1 MVPWGRR
8 YGWMVSSSETIEKG
22 DFVMRVLQIGVLLLS
37 FLFVGTVQAQEAA
50 QMNMD
55 ILKEKIKAD
64 KKLVVAANMNLTDAE
79 ALTFWPLYDGYQK
92 ELEQINQ
99 RLLSTIKGYA
109 DAYNAG
115 KGEISNDQAK
125 KLLGEALAIEGSEV
139 KLRQSYAAK
148 LGKVLPGTKV
158 VRYLQ
163 IENKIRA
170 IVKFE
175 LAAQIPLVS

>member
-1 MVPWGRR
+1 M
-8 YGWMVSSSETIEKG
+8 M
-22 DFVMRVLQIGVLLLS
+22 VLQIGVLLLS
-37 FLFVGTVQAQEAA
+37 FLFMGSVQAQEAT

-55 ILKEKIKAD
+55 ILKEKVKAD
-64 KKLVVAANMNLTDAE
+64 KKLLVAANMNLTDAE
-79 ALTFWPLYDGYQK
+79 AMTFWPLYDGYQK

-99 RLLSTIKGYA
+99 RLMTTIKAYA
-109 DAYNAG
+109 DAYNVG

-125 KLLGEALAIEGSEV
+125 KLLSEALAVEGSEV
-139 KLRQSYAAK
+139 KLRQLYAAK

-163 IENKIRA
+163 IESKIRA

>member
-1 MVPWGRR
+1 
-8 YGWMVSSSETIEKG
+8 
-22 DFVMRVLQIGVLLLS
+22 MRVLQIGVLLLS
-37 FLFVGTVQAQEAA
+37 FLFMGTVQAQEAA

-79 ALTFWPLYDGYQK
+79 AKSFWPLYDGYQK

-99 RLLSTIKGYA
+99 RLMTTIKSYA

-115 KGEISNDQAK
+115 KGEISDDQAK
-125 KLLGEALAIEGSEV
+125 KLLGEALGIEESEV
-139 KLRQSYAAK
+139 KLRQSYAVK

>member
-1 MVPWGRR
+1 M
-8 YGWMVSSSETIEKG
+8 M
-22 DFVMRVLQIGVLLLS
+22 VLQIGVLLLS
-37 FLFVGTVQAQEAA
+37 LLFMGSVQAQEAT

-55 ILKEKIKAD
+55 ILKEKVKAD
-64 KKLVVAANMNLTDAE
+64 KKLLVAANMNLTDAE
-79 ALTFWPLYDGYQK
+79 AKNFWPLYDGYQK

-99 RLLSTIKGYA
+99 RLLTTIKGYA

-125 KLLGEALAIEGSEV
+125 KLLVEALAVEGPEV
-139 KLRQSYAAK
+139 TLRQSYVAK
-148 LGKVLPGTKV
+148 LGKVLPATKV

-163 IENKIRA
+163 MENKIRA
-170 IVKFE
+170 LVKFE

>member
-1 MVPWGRR
+1 M
-8 YGWMVSSSETIEKG
+8 M
-22 DFVMRVLQIGVLLLS
+22 VLQIGVLLLS
-37 FLFVGTVQAQEAA
+37 FLFVGSVQAQEAN
-50 QMNMD
+50 QMNME

-64 KKLVVAANMNLTDAE
+64 KKLVVATNMNLSDAE
-79 ALTFWPLYDGYQK
+79 AKNFWPLYDGYQK

-99 RLLSTIKGYA
+99 RLIAMIKGYA

-115 KGEISNDQAK
+115 KGEISDDQAK
-125 KLLGEALAIEGSEV
+125 KLITEALAIEESEM

-148 LGKVLPGTKV
+148 LGKVLPATKV
-158 VRYLQ
+158 ARYLQ
-163 IENKIRA
+163 IEGKIRA

>member
-1 MVPWGRR
+1 M
-8 YGWMVSSSETIEKG
+8 M
-22 DFVMRVLQIGVLLLS
+22 VLQIGVLLLS
-37 FLFVGTVQAQEAA
+37 FLFVGTVQAQEAT

-55 ILKEKIKAD
+55 ILKEKVKAD
-64 KKLVVAANMNLTDAE
+64 KKLLVAGNMNLTDSE
-79 ALTFWPLYDGYQK
+79 AKNFWPLYDGYQK

-99 RLLSTIKGYA
+99 RLMTTIKTYA

-125 KLLGEALAIEGSEV
+125 KLLSEALAVEGSEV
-139 KLRQSYAAK
+139 KLRQLYAAK

-170 IVKFE
+170 LVKFE
-175 LAAQIPLVS
+175 LAAQIPLVN

>member
-1 MVPWGRR
+1 MMVLR
-8 YGWMVSSSETIEKG
+8 IA
-22 DFVMRVLQIGVLLLS
+22 VLALS
-37 FLFVGTVQAQEAA
+37 FLFMGQAQAQEAS

-64 KKLVVAANMNLTDAE
+64 KKLVVATNMNLTDAE
-79 ALTFWPLYDGYQK
+79 AKNFWPLYEGYQK
-92 ELEQINQ
+92 ELDQINQ
-99 RLLSTIKGYA
+99 RVLSAIKGYA

-115 KGEISNDQAK
+115 KGEISNDAAK
-125 KLLGEALAIEGSEV
+125 KLLNEALAVEESEL
-139 KLRQSYAAK
+139 KLRQSYSGK
-148 LGKVLPGTKV
+148 LSKVLPATKV

>member
-1 MVPWGRR
+1 MV
-8 YGWMVSSSETIEKG
+8 
-22 DFVMRVLQIGVLLLS
+22 FLQIGVLVLS
-37 FLFVGTVQAQEAA
+37 FLFVGSVQAQEAT
-50 QMNMD
+50 QMNME
-55 ILKEKIKAD
+55 ILKEKVKAD
-64 KKLVVAANMNLTDAE
+64 KKLIVATNMNLTDAE
-79 ALTFWPLYDGYQK
+79 AKNFWPLYDGYQK

-99 RLLSTIKGYA
+99 RLLTTIKGYA

-115 KGEISNDQAK
+115 KGEISDDQAK
-125 KLLGEALAIEGSEV
+125 KLLAEALAVEESEV

-148 LGKVLPGTKV
+148 LGKVLPATKV
-158 VRYLQ
+158 ARYLQ